1 MAKVGTVR
9 IDVVWPAEATRD
21 DWRIKDV
28 IAIDENGNA
37 HKAQIIGAS
46 RDIVLR
52 PKRKAS

>member
-1 MAKVGTVR
+1 MATVGTVR
-9 IDVVWPAEATRD
+9 IDVAWPKEASRD

-37 HKAQIIGAS
+37 HKLQIIGAS

-52 PKRKAS
+52 PRRKSS